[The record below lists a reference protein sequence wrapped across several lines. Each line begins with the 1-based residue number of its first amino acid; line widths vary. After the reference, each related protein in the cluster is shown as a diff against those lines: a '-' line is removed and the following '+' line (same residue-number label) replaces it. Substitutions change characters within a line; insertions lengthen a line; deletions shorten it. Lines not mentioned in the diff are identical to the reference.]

1 MLSFLKGTLQECSPQ
16 HVIVE
21 AMGLGFYV
29 HIPASF
35 YFQMPLPGNT
45 VTIHTFLQ
53 VRDDQL
59 ILYGFRSNDE
69 RNFFKMLLGV
79 SGIGPKI
86 ALALLGHLSLIE
98 VARAIVQEDMHA
110 LTAIPGIGQ
119 KTARRLIYELKDKL
133 KGWQLEGVA
142 GAEEIMMMIDHW
154 QDVQQ
159 ALAALGYSSQEI
171 TKVKKELST
180 EEHLNIE
187 ELFKKAL
194 LFLAKH

>member
-1 MLSFLKGTLQECSPQ
+1 MLSFLQGTIQECSPQ

-53 VRDDQL
+53 IRDDQL

-69 RNFFKMLLGV
+69 RNFFKMLLSV

-86 ALALLGHLSLIE
+86 ALALLGHLSLTEI
-98 VARAIVQEDMHA
+98 ARAIMQEDMHA
-110 LTAIPGIGQ
+110 LMSIPGIGQ

-133 KGWQLEGVA
+133 KGWQLESVA
-142 GAEEIMMMIDHW
+142 GAGGVIFDHW

-171 TKVKKELST
+171 NRAKKELGT
-180 EEHLNIE
+180 EEHLNIG